1 MILLC
6 AIVGYLLGSVSTS
19 TLVVRWAAD
28 LDIRQHGSGNAGAT
42 NTLRVL
48 GLRYALLVLAV
59 DILKGMAAVG
69 IAEVLGHGHPWAVY
83 AAGLAAIA
91 GHNWPVFFGF
101 RGGKGVATT
110 IGVLA
115 LVMFTPAAITGAIAI
130 LMVVLTRYVS
140 LGAMTFTVLTP
151 VAALL
156 LGYPWPKVAFAVV
169 IAALS
174 IFRHRQNIGR
184 LWRGEEHKVFS
195 KS

>member
-1 MILLC
+1 MIFLC

-19 TLVVRWAAD
+19 TLVVRWAAN

-69 IAEVLGHGHPWAVY
+69 MGHVLGRGDPWAVY
-83 AAGLAAIA
+83 AAGLAAIV

-130 LMVVLTRYVS
+130 ALVALTRYVS
-140 LGAMTFTVLTP
+140 LGALTFTALTP
-151 VAALL
+151 VAAML
-156 LGYPWPKVAFAVV
+156 LGYPWAKVAFAVIV
-169 IAALS
+169 AALS
-174 IFRHRQNIGR
+174 IYRHRQNIGR
-184 LWRGEEHKVFS
+184 LRRGEEHKVFS